1 MIRSLL
7 ARRPL
12 RIAGFA
18 VAAVAVAASAVV
30 VTASAAGYSFGFRS
44 SQPSNGAA
52 NTTLA
57 ANTTRSKVCG
67 EFMTHFAGG
76 LGVSQD
82 TLNAAFQRALSE
94 TLADEVSNKDLTQAQ
109 ADAIKQKLAGKAPC
123 TLAGGLGN
131 GLAKGIGAQYTQALM
146 SAAASALGITTDQLK
161 ADLKSG
167 MTLSQIAAAQKPPV
181 SQDEFRA
188 RLIANL
194 KPLLDQAVTD
204 KKLTSDQEQ
213 TILQRLQTGPIPFWD
228 RPSRPA
234 ATGAAP

>member
-18 VAAVAVAASAVV
+18 VAAVAVGASAVV

-44 SQPSNGAA
+44 NPSSKGAA
-52 NTTLA
+52 NTALA
-57 ANTTRSKVCG
+57 ANTTASKICG
-67 EFMTHFAGG
+67 EFMTHFAGD

-82 TLNAAFQRALSE
+82 ALNAAFQKAVSE
-94 TLADEVSNKDLTQAQ
+94 TLADEVGNQDITQAQ
-109 ADAIKQKLAGKAPC
+109 ADAIKQKLAGKSPC
-123 TLAGGLGN
+123 TLAGGLGK
-131 GLAKGIGAQYTQALM
+131 GHAKGLGGQYTQALM
-146 SAAASALGITTDQLK
+146 NAAASALGITTDQLK
-161 ADLKSG
+161 ADLKNG

-181 SQDEFRA
+181 TQDQFRA
-188 RLIANL
+188 RLIVNL

-213 TILQRLQTGPIPFWD
+213 KILQRLQTGPIPFWD

-234 ATGAAP
+234 AAGATP